1 MVAKCTHVKSSYI
14 HKRREVKLKLKNLVL
29 LIVVTFTSLA
39 RAQLTEPILGIQLGQ
54 PFKIVQCAVDRNTW
68 CRSEEDARLDR
79 PNPSFVFLSPPDV
92 SSSNALP
99 TWVKLDKTQLE
110 LRSDGVAEKFY
121 VKTFGPSVQDRVVD
135 SISGRFGKP
144 TTYEKQAKQNAMGA
158 SVDVV
163 FAIWQTADA
172 VITHGCSQIN
182 SCTVIFY
189 TTEAYSKAKL
199 LMEQRKQRDK
209 L

>member
-1 MVAKCTHVKSSYI
+1 M
-14 HKRREVKLKLKNLVL
+14 KLKNLAL
-29 LIVVTFTSLA
+29 LLVVTFTSLA

-121 VKTFGPSVQDRVVD
+121 VKTFGSSVQDRVVD